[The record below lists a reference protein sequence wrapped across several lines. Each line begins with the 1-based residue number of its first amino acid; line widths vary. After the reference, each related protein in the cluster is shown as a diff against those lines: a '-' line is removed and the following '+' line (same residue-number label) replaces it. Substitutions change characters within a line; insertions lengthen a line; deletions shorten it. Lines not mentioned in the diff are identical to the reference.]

1 MKQLLKTVLQEEA
14 KQAALDKVDDETCLI
29 IVEWAMKF
37 LPLKY
42 RETMCEF
49 FGKRGL
55 SWHISAVVTK
65 KDSRIEVECF
75 VHIFNFCAQ
84 NNYAVVSI
92 FEYRNKKECSVIG
105 ERVASQSEIFS
116 CSQSTCVLTFKS
128 ERDAQAQ
135 LDSGKHVKELGSVS
149 LYDTIRSR
157 WAERVTGISNVAQ
170 EASAVFAHE
179 ESASS
184 KTKASSM
191 GWALKATQKRPRL
204 EEKVK
209 AYLIEKY
216 EAGERSGTKADPLSV
231 SREMK
236 FRRDDKGELVFQ
248 PEEWKTAKT
257 IKSFFSRYSAKLKQQ
272 GVSKPKDMGGSQPE
286 VEEGMADDME
296 ALEIETAMQNLRQ
309 AVYNDLKIPE
319 HPSEVNQLNI
329 CKLMQEGKLKTLK
342 LQDLKA
348 ICTTI
353 GLTTEGPQAR
363 KKSFVE
369 PLKEVVKKCTCKGSS
384 DVY

>member
-1 MKQLLKTVLQEEA
+1 M
-14 KQAALDKVDDETCLI
+14 
-29 IVEWAMKF
+29 
-37 LPLKY
+37 
-42 RETMCEF
+42 
-49 FGKRGL
+49 
-55 SWHISAVVTK
+55 
-65 KDSRIEVECF
+65 
-75 VHIFNFCAQ
+75 
-84 NNYAVVSI
+84 
-92 FEYRNKKECSVIG
+92 
-105 ERVASQSEIFS
+105 
-116 CSQSTCVLTFKS
+116 
-128 ERDAQAQ
+128 
-135 LDSGKHVKELGSVS
+135 DSGKHVKELESVS
-149 LYDTIRSR
+149 LYDTIRLR

-204 EEKVK
+204 GEKVK
-209 AYLIEKY
+209 AYLIEKF
-216 EAGERSGTKADPLSV
+216 EAGERSGTKAYPLSV

-236 FRRDDKGELVFQ
+236 FKRDDKGELVFLACRMENNSDDQ
-248 PEEWKTAKT
+248 ELLFKVQRQVEIAG
-257 IKSFFSRYSAKLKQQ
+257 SQHAERH
-272 GVSKPKDMGGSQPE
+272 GGSQPE
-286 VEEGMADDME
+286 VEEEMADDME
-296 ALEIETAMQNLRQ
+296 ALEFETAMQNLRQ

-319 HPSEVNQLNI
+319 HPIEVNQFNI

-353 GLTTEGPQAR
+353 GLTTEGSQAR

-369 PLKEVVKKCTCKGSS
+369 PLKELVKKCTCKGSS